1 MKLIA
6 AWIQVIIVFLVVG
19 YGTWKLFEGEFAQS
33 FATLPF
39 LFAYYVFVIA
49 RLRRKSDHTTED
61 PDDS

>member
-6 AWIQVIIVFLVVG
+6 AWIQVVIVLLVVG
-19 YGTWKLFEGEFAQS
+19 YGTWQLFKGRFAES

-49 RLRRKSDHTTED
+49 RLRKKQVQTPED

>member
-6 AWIQVIIVFLVVG
+6 AWIQVIIVLLVVG
-19 YGTWKLFEGEFAQS
+19 YGTWQLFKGQFAQS

-49 RLRRKSDHTTED
+49 RLKRKQFQTPED
-61 PDDS
+61 PDDR